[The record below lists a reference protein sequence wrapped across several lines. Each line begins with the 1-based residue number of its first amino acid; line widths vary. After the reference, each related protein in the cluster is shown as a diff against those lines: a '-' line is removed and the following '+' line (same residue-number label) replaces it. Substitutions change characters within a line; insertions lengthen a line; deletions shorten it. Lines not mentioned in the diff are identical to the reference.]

1 MRQSMTSDWKILR
14 NFGNQHLK
22 LLILRSV
29 VVAVG
34 DFKKMPF
41 ACIVWDIPISK
52 TSIGLDPN
60 SRRDRVNLLTTIKGV
75 LKKDQSTKKQ
85 HLLS

>member
-1 MRQSMTSDWKILR
+1 
-14 NFGNQHLK
+14 
-22 LLILRSV
+22 
-29 VVAVG
+29 
-34 DFKKMPF
+34 MPF

-52 TSIGLDPN
+52 ASIGLDPN